1 MVKDIEVINRE
12 LQIGGRI
19 TLPIEWR
26 REMELRVGSEVIMS
40 KIDHKIIIEPPLKI
54 TSLRGAGKT
63 KKPSKDPK
71 REARDYMV
79 GKLMKELKK

>member
-26 REMELRVGSEVIMS
+26 REMELRVGSEVI
-40 KIDHKIIIEPPLKI
+40 
-54 TSLRGAGKT
+54 
-63 KKPSKDPK
+63 
-71 REARDYMV
+71 
-79 GKLMKELKK
+79 